1 MIWAV
6 FTAMFLLAGA
16 IILLPLYR
24 ASSAEDESEGTEG
37 QETPALRVYRQQLVE
52 LERDLLLGL
61 LNEEGAEVARL
72 EIHRRMLAA
81 SGEVSGGS
89 GLGLSGKIVTVTAI
103 LVLAAATAL
112 YAERGEPG
120 LVSLPVDRGAAADQQ
135 VDLGPAM
142 GQIEARLAQLEAKL
156 AADPDNLE
164 GWSML
169 ARSYRVLGRTTD
181 AADAYGRAVAL
192 DPGNIEFRLV
202 QAELLVEILDGLIG
216 PAARL
221 VYTEIQEIDPG
232 HPAPRFYLGLAAY
245 QDNNVRGAIEIWQGL
260 EGDSPADAPWLPALR
275 GRIARAQA
283 DLGIGE

>member
-1 MIWAV
+1 MIWAIYA
-6 FTAMFLLAGA
+6 AMLLVAGA
-16 IILLPLYR
+16 IILLPLFR
-24 ASSAEDESEGTEG
+24 ARSATEESEGAEG
-37 QETPALRVYRQQLVE
+37 QGGEALAVYRQQLIE
-52 LERDLLLGL
+52 LERDLLSGL
-61 LNEEGAEVARL
+61 LKAEEAETARL

-81 SGEVSGGS
+81 SGEGAGSSGT
-89 GLGLSGKIVTVTAI
+89 GLSPKVAAAVA
-103 LVLAAATAL
+103 LSVLAAATVL
-112 YAERGEPG
+112 YAERGKPG
-120 LVSLPVDRGAAADQQ
+120 LVNLPLERSATADPQ

-169 ARSYRVLGRTTD
+169 ARSYRVMGRRT
-181 AADAYGRAVAL
+181 AAVDAYGRAATLAPDNV
-192 DPGNIEFRLV
+192 EFRLV

-221 VYTEIQEIDPG
+221 VFAEIQEIDPG

-245 QDNNVRGAIEIWQGL
+245 QDSNVRGAIEIWRGL
-260 EGDSPADAPWLPALR
+260 EQDSPADAPWLPALR
-275 GRIARAQA
+275 GRIARAEA

>member
-6 FTAMFLLAGA
+6 LTAMFLLAGA

-24 ASSAEDESEGTEG
+24 AGSAADESEGSEG
-37 QETPALRVYRQQLVE
+37 QENEALRVYRQQLVE
-52 LERDLLLGL
+52 LERDLSSGL
-61 LNEEGAEVARL
+61 LNEDEAETARL

-89 GLGLSGKIVTVTAI
+89 RLGLSGKIVTAVAI

-112 YAERGEPG
+112 YSQRGEPG
-120 LVSLPVDRGAAADQQ
+120 FVSLPVDRGAAADQQ

-142 GQIEARLAQLEAKL
+142 GQIEVRLAQLEAKL
-156 AADPDNLE
+156 AAEPDNLE

-192 DPGNIEFRLV
+192 APENVEFRLV

-221 VYTEIQEIDPG
+221 VFTEIQEIDPG

-260 EGDSPADAPWLPALR
+260 ERDSPADAPWLPALR
-275 GRIARAQA
+275 GQIARAQA